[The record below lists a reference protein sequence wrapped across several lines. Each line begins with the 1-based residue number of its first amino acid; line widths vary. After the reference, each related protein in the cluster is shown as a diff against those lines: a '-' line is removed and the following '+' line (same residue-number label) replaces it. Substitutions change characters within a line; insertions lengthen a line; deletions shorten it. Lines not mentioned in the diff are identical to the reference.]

1 LIALKKENIFT
12 ELKEVEKIETLHI
25 EVELTEREIQAYKQ
39 YCININ
45 TPKEKDIKNYI
56 FSKIKR

>member
-1 LIALKKENIFT
+1 LKKENISNEQEEIE
-12 ELKEVEKIETLHI
+12 ELKTLRI
-25 EVELTEREIQAYKQ
+25 DVELTEKEIQAYKQ

>member
-1 LIALKKENIFT
+1 MFT
-12 ELKEVEKIETLHI
+12 ELEEVEKIETLHI
-25 EVELTEREIQAYKQ
+25 EVELTEKEIQAYKQ

-45 TPKEKDIKNYI
+45 TPKEKDIKKYI

>member
-1 LIALKKENIFT
+1 LKKENISNEPEEVE
-12 ELKEVEKIETLHI
+12 ELKTLRI
-25 EVELTEREIQAYKQ
+25 DVELTEKEIQAYKQ

-56 FSKIKR
+56 FSKIKK

>member
-1 LIALKKENIFT
+1 MKKENISNEPEEVE
-12 ELKEVEKIETLHI
+12 ELKTLRI
-25 EVELTEREIQAYKQ
+25 DVELTEKEIQAYKQ

-56 FSKIKR
+56 FSKIKK

>member
-1 LIALKKENIFT
+1 MKKENISNEQEEVE
-12 ELKEVEKIETLHI
+12 ELKTLRI
-25 EVELTEREIQAYKQ
+25 DVELTEKEIQAYKQ